1 MTTLR
6 TSPPLRRYLRHGTLP
21 QLATFEAVL
30 RLRSATRAAE
40 AMCIAQPTL
49 SGHLR
54 KLSEAVGVPLFKMQ
68 GKHLAPTDAALVLLQ
83 TSHEIFAA
91 LERCELALAHYR
103 RDVRASSTSTAT
115 ATATATATM
124 IVIAMPPTQPA
135 IDAAVGRGSPAS
147 APAPEHRHG
156 SGQRRLGDS
165 SAVAPGLS
173 DQPARGGATDLQAPA
188 RRSSA
193 ERTARFSTGRRS
205 RPSGQRSSH
214 RHS

>member
-6 TSPPLRRYLRHGTLP
+6 TPPPLRRYLRHGMLP

-115 ATATATATM
+115 ATATM

-147 APAPEHRHG
+147 DPAPEHRRG
-156 SGQRRLGDS
+156 SGQRRLGDP

-173 DQPARGGATDLQAPA
+173 DQPARGGGTDPQAPA
-188 RRSSA
+188 RRPSA

>member
-6 TSPPLRRYLRHGTLP
+6 RTPPPLRRYLRHGMLP

-30 RLRSATRAAE
+30 RLGSATRAAE

-83 TSHEIFAA
+83 ASHEIFAA
-91 LERCELALAHYR
+91 LERCELALAHCR
-103 RDVRASSTSTAT
+103 REVRASSTSTAT

-124 IVIAMPPTQPA
+124 IVIAKPQTQDGPILERPA
-135 IDAAVGRGSPAS
+135 ITAFGPAVIAS
-147 APAPEHRHG
+147 TFIEAPM
-156 SGQRRLGDS
+156 RRS
-165 SAVAPGLS
+165 MA
-173 DQPARGGATDLQAPA
+173 A
-188 RRSSA
+188 RRA
-193 ERTARFSTGRRS
+193 VQG
-205 RPSGQRSSH
+205 G
-214 RHS
+214 